1 MAVIYIVVGALGY
14 VAYSAF
20 VQNGVGVN
28 SIESTLARIQ
38 VTSDYSTLG
47 TATQTF
53 KRATQECT
61 ASTTSA
67 SGDLQ
72 CLEQADT
79 AWSQAIQSYATSLS
93 QVSFPASAQAD
104 ADAAHAAALAAVSAV
119 NALAAS
125 PDVQSYSTASTS
137 PAFQAALHNVDSTY
151 NRLLDTLA
159 NG

>member
-1 MAVIYIVVGALGY
+1 MSSNTIRPKGIRRVY
-14 VAYSAF
+14 F
-20 VQNGVGVN
+20 KTQP
-28 SIESTLARIQ
+28 RI
-38 VTSDYSTLG
+38 
-47 TATQTF
+47 
-53 KRATQECT
+53 RASQR
-61 ASTTSA
+61 
-67 SGDLQ
+67 
-72 CLEQADT
+72 LEQADT
-79 AWSQAIQSYATSLS
+79 AWSRAIQSYATSLS
-93 QVSFPASAQAD
+93 QVSYPASAQAD